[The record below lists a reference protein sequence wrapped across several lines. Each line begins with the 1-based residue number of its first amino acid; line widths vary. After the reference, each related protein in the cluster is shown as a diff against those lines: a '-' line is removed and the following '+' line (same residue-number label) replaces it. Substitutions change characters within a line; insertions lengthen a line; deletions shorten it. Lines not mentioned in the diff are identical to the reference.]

1 MNNRYYVSCNPF
13 SNEEKMKKLLQQS
26 IPFIGQRLK
35 VLLIL
40 KQKQERRSNTTHYF
54 ITVSEIPKQVKIST

>member
-1 MNNRYYVSCNPF
+1 MSRAILLVMKK
-13 SNEEKMKKLLQQS
+13 NEKKMKKLLQQS

-40 KQKQERRSNTTHYF
+40 EQKQERHSNTTHYF

>member
-1 MNNRYYVSCNPF
+1 MSRANLLVMKK
-13 SNEEKMKKLLQQS
+13 NEKKLKKLLQQS

-40 KQKQERRSNTTHYF
+40 KQKQERRSNTTH
-54 ITVSEIPKQVKIST
+54 